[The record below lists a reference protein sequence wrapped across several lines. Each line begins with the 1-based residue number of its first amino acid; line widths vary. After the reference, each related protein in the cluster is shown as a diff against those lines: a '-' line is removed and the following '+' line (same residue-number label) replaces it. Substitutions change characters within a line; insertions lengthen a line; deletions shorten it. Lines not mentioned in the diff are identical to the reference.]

1 MSVFVIP
8 RTYEITQA
16 LVNANFTC
24 TRVYKEE
31 LSSYLI
37 QIYISPDG
45 NQMREAHDTRLAHEM
60 SVEDFYEVLTYMTL
74 LDTLSFDAWLCQ
86 FLVSL
91 KRSNSG
97 YRRMS

>member
-16 LVNANFTC
+16 LLNANFTC

-31 LSSYLI
+31 LSSYMI
-37 QIYISPDG
+37 QIYISPEG
-45 NQMREAHDTRLAHEM
+45 KLIKEAHDTRLAPEM
-60 SVEDFYEVLTYMTL
+60 DAENFYEILTHMTL
-74 LDTLSFDAWLCQ
+74 LETNIFDAWLCQ